1 MVNPVLTGNPNMSTQ
16 RLILLPVL
24 FATALFFGQDVV
36 ATEEA
41 EYRII
46 RSDGA
51 LEMREYAPS
60 IVAETVVEG
69 EFEKAG
75 NRAFRSLFRYIDGHN
90 FNREEIAMTAPVSQ
104 ERHSEKIAMT
114 APVSQQSREAGWA
127 ISFMMPSTYTMN
139 TIPQPLDPDVKIR
152 EIPAYRAAVVRY
164 SGFWSEKKYLESL
177 EELRRWMAGEGLVAS
192 GNPVWARYNAPF
204 TPWFMRRNEILQP
217 VEQLP
222 PQPDEKQL

>member
-1 MVNPVLTGNPNMSTQ
+1 MSTQ

-24 FATALFFGQDVV
+24 FATALFFGQELL
-36 ATEEA
+36 AIEEA

-46 RSDGA
+46 RSDGD
-51 LEMREYAPS
+51 LELREYAPS

-75 NRAFRSLFRYIDGHN
+75 NRAFRPLFRYIDGHN
-90 FNREEIAMTAPVSQ
+90 LNQEEIAMTAPVSQ
-104 ERHSEKIAMT
+104 ERRSEKIAMT

-127 ISFMMPSTYTMN
+127 VSFMMPATYIMK
-139 TIPQPLDPDVKIR
+139 TIPQPLDPDIKIR

-164 SGFWSEKKYLESL
+164 SGFWSEQKYLENL
-177 EELRRWMAGEGLVAS
+177 EELRRWMADEGLVAS

-217 VEQLP
+217 VAQLP
-222 PQPDEKQL
+222 TQPDEKQQ